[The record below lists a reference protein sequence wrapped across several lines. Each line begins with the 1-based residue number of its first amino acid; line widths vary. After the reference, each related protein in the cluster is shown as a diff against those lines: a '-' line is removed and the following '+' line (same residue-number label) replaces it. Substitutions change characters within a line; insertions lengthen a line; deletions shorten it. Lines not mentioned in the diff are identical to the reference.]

1 MHEVLSTD
9 VLIIGGGGA
18 GCRAAIEARDMGVD
32 ALMVVK
38 GKFGNSGCTLN
49 VGTSVVVGLNGRN
62 GDSNASSM
70 CDLIS
75 FGGFLGD
82 QTLAKILVDETMERV
97 EELVDW
103 GVDFQRGEDGGIALY
118 RSAAH
123 THARNFTL
131 KPGGSSRKHSYGAP
145 PGIAMMDAL
154 MDQVEKRGVDVMDD
168 AVLIDLLTNEGRV
181 VGAVV
186 LDCRRSALLLVQA
199 KSTILATGTY
209 SHIFAPTTVSP
220 FETGDGQAAAYRAG
234 ADLIDME
241 ASQFVATSIG
251 FPPGTRFLNSEHEE
265 FLHRYGIDD
274 PRNFAKEPLT
284 YAVWNEIKE
293 GRGFEGEKILLDMS
307 GAFERDNLPWWL
319 MDMVREQSEKR
330 GIDLRVE
337 PIASEPRAHT
347 TIGGVAIDERCQ
359 TSVPGLYAAGAVAG
373 GVYGHARPE
382 GYTSMITVVFGKRAG
397 QYAAEAAMQSGEVA
411 VDPACAAAIVDEAV
425 GVVSE
430 SAGMKA
436 SDVKR
441 KVKAATRR
449 YAWVIKDEDGL
460 TRGLS
465 RIRQIRKDTGKLVA
479 RNGYDWAR
487 ALEARNLFLSAELLF
502 IGSLERRE
510 SRGAFFRDDYPDTDN
525 ANWLR
530 NILYRQSEGELTLDY
545 RTPELRYCDPATH
558 HDPPQYLP
566 KANYGTRASAWRS
579 TGRMAGGSD

>member
-49 VGTSVVVGLNGRN
+49 VGTSAVVGLDGRN

-123 THARNFTL
+123 THARNFML

-330 GIDLRVE
+330 GIDLRVD

-397 QYAAEAAMQSGEVA
+397 QYAAEAAMQSGEA
-411 VDPACAAAIVDEAV
+411 DVDPACAAAIVNAAV

-502 IGSLERRE
+502 IGSLERKE

-530 NILYRQSEGELTLDY
+530 NILYRQSEGELTIDY

>member
-1 MHEVLSTD
+1 MHEVLLTD

-49 VGTSVVVGLNGRN
+49 VGTSAVVGLNGRN

-186 LDCRRSALLLVQA
+186 LDCRRSTLLLVQA

-397 QYAAEAAMQSGEVA
+397 QYAAEAARQSGEA
-411 VDPACAAAIVDEAV
+411 DVDPACAAAIVDEAV

>member
-49 VGTSVVVGLNGRN
+49 VGTSAVVGLDGRN

-82 QTLAKILVDETMERV
+82 QTLSKILVDETMERV

-103 GVDFQRGEDGGIALY
+103 GVDFQRDEDGRVTLY

-154 MDQVEKRGVDVMDD
+154 MDQVEKRGVEVMDD
-168 AVLIDLLTNEGRV
+168 AVLIDLLTNDGRV
-181 VGAVV
+181 VGAAV

-241 ASQFVATSIG
+241 ASQFVATSLG

-265 FLHRYGIDD
+265 FLDRYGIDD
-274 PRNFAKEPLT
+274 PRGFAKEPLT

-293 GRGFEGEKILLDMS
+293 GRGFKGEKIMLDMS
-307 GAFERDNLPWWL
+307 GVFERGNLPWWF
-319 MDMVREQSEKR
+319 MDMVREQTEKR

-347 TIGGVAIDERCQ
+347 TIGGVAINERCE
-359 TSVPGLYAAGAVAG
+359 TTVPGLYAAGAAAG

-397 QYAAEAAMQSGEVA
+397 KYAAEAAKQSCAAE
-411 VDPACAAAIVDEAV
+411 VDPACATAIFEEATAAVSDSE
-425 GVVSE
+425 GVK
-430 SAGMKA
+430 AG
-436 SDVKR
+436 DVKR

-460 TRGLS
+460 MRGLS
-465 RIRQIRKDTGKLVA
+465 RIRRIREETGKIRA

-487 ALEARNLFLSAELLF
+487 ALEVRNLFLSAELLF
-502 IGSLERRE
+502 VGSLERKE

-525 ANWLR
+525 VNWLR
-530 NILYRQSEGELTLDY
+530 NILYRQSGGELTIDY
-545 RTPELRYCDPATH
+545 RTPDLRYCDPATH
-558 HDPPQYLP
+558 PGPPQYQP
-566 KANYGTRASAWRS
+566 RANYGTRASARP
-579 TGRMAGGSD
+579 AV

>member
-18 GCRAAIEARDMGVD
+18 GCRAAIEAMDMGVD

-49 VGTSVVVGLNGRN
+49 VGTSAVVGLNGRN

-241 ASQFVATSIG
+241 ASQFVATSVG

-330 GIDLRVE
+330 GIDLRVD

-397 QYAAEAAMQSGEVA
+397 QYAAEAARQSGEA
-411 VDPACAAAIVDEAV
+411 DVDPACAEAIVDEAV

-465 RIRQIRKDTGKLVA
+465 RIRQIWKDTGKLVA

-502 IGSLERRE
+502 VGSLERRE

>member
-49 VGTSVVVGLNGRN
+49 VGTSAVVGLNGRN

-103 GVDFQRGEDGGIALY
+103 GVDFQRGDDGGIALY

-397 QYAAEAAMQSGEVA
+397 QYAAEAAMQSGEA
-411 VDPACAAAIVDEAV
+411 DVDPACAAAIIDAAV

-430 SAGMKA
+430 SARMKA

-502 IGSLERRE
+502 IGSLERKE

>member
-18 GCRAAIEARDMGVD
+18 GCRAAIEARDVGVD

-49 VGTSVVVGLNGRN
+49 VGTSAVVGLNGRN

-103 GVDFQRGEDGGIALY
+103 GVDFQRGEDGGITLY

-131 KPGGSSRKHSYGAP
+131 KPGSSSRKHSYGAP

-168 AVLIDLLTNEGRV
+168 AVLVDLLTNEGRV

-293 GRGFEGEKILLDMS
+293 GRGLAGEKILLDMS
-307 GAFERDNLPWWL
+307 GAFEREDLPWWL

-397 QYAAEAAMQSGEVA
+397 QYAAEAARQAGEAA
-411 VDPACAAAIVDEAV
+411 VDPACATAIVDEAV

-430 SAGMKA
+430 SAKMKA

-441 KVKAATRR
+441 RVKAATRR

-465 RIRQIRKDTGKLVA
+465 RIRQIRKETGKLVA

-502 IGSLERRE
+502 IGSLERKE

-530 NILYRQSEGELTLDY
+530 NILYRQSEGELKLDY
-545 RTPELRYCDPATH
+545 RTPDLRYCDPSSH
-558 HDPPQYLP
+558 HDPPKYLP
-566 KANYGTRASAWRS
+566 RANYGTRASARRS
-579 TGRMAGGSD
+579 IGRMAGGSD

>member
-49 VGTSVVVGLNGRN
+49 VGTSAVVGLDGRN

-103 GVDFQRGEDGGIALY
+103 GVDFQRGEDGGITLY

-123 THARNFTL
+123 TYARNFTL

-397 QYAAEAAMQSGEVA
+397 QYAAEAARQSGEA
-411 VDPACAAAIVDEAV
+411 DVDPACAAAIVDEAV

-566 KANYGTRASAWRS
+566 KANYGTRASARRS

>member
-1 MHEVLSTD
+1 MYEVLSTD

-49 VGTSVVVGLNGRN
+49 VGTSAVVGLNGRN

-330 GIDLRVE
+330 GIDLRVD

-397 QYAAEAAMQSGEVA
+397 QYAAEAARQSGEA
-411 VDPACAAAIVDEAV
+411 DVDPACAAAIVDEAV

-430 SAGMKA
+430 SAVMKA

-502 IGSLERRE
+502 IGSLERKE

>member
-49 VGTSVVVGLNGRN
+49 VGTSAVVGLNGRN

-330 GIDLRVE
+330 GIDLRVD

-397 QYAAEAAMQSGEVA
+397 QYAAEAAMQSGEA
-411 VDPACAAAIVDEAV
+411 DIDPACAAAIVDEAV

-430 SAGMKA
+430 SARMKA

-530 NILYRQSEGELTLDY
+530 NILYRQSEGELTIDY

>member
-38 GKFGNSGCTLN
+38 GNFGNSGCTLN
-49 VGTSVVVGLNGRN
+49 VGTSAVVGLNGRN

-168 AVLIDLLTNEGRV
+168 AVLVDLLTNEGRV

-186 LDCRRSALLLVQA
+186 LDCRRSALFLVQA

-330 GIDLRVE
+330 GIDLRVD

-397 QYAAEAAMQSGEVA
+397 QYAAEAARQSGEA
-411 VDPACAAAIVDEAV
+411 DVDPACAAAIVDEAV

-502 IGSLERRE
+502 IGSLERKE

-530 NILYRQSEGELTLDY
+530 NILYRQSEGELTIDY

>member
-49 VGTSVVVGLNGRN
+49 VGTSAVVGLNGRN

-131 KPGGSSRKHSYGAP
+131 KPGGSSRNHSYGAP

-168 AVLIDLLTNEGRV
+168 AVLVDLLTNEGRV

-330 GIDLRVE
+330 GIDLRVD

-397 QYAAEAAMQSGEVA
+397 QYAAEAAMQSGEA
-411 VDPACAAAIVDEAV
+411 DVDPACARAIVDEAV

-430 SAGMKA
+430 SAVMKA

-465 RIRQIRKDTGKLVA
+465 RIRQIRKDTGKLVT

-502 IGSLERRE
+502 IGSLERKE

>member
-49 VGTSVVVGLNGRN
+49 VGTSAVVGLNGRN

-168 AVLIDLLTNEGRV
+168 AVLIDLLTNEGCV

-293 GRGFEGEKILLDMS
+293 GRGFDGEKILLDMS

-330 GIDLRVE
+330 GIDLRVD

-397 QYAAEAAMQSGEVA
+397 QYAAEAARQSGEA
-411 VDPACAAAIVDEAV
+411 DVDPACAAAIVDEAV

-430 SAGMKA
+430 SARMKA

-502 IGSLERRE
+502 IGSLERKE

-530 NILYRQSEGELTLDY
+530 NILYRQSEGELTIDY

>member
-49 VGTSVVVGLNGRN
+49 VGTSAVVGLNGRN

-103 GVDFQRGEDGGIALY
+103 GVDFQRGDDGGIALY

-168 AVLIDLLTNEGRV
+168 AVLIDLLTNEGCV

-397 QYAAEAAMQSGEVA
+397 QYAAEAARQSGEA
-411 VDPACAAAIVDEAV
+411 DVDPACAAAIVDEAV

-430 SAGMKA
+430 SAVMKA

-579 TGRMAGGSD
+579 TGRVAGGSD

>member
-1 MHEVLSTD
+1 MYEVLSTD

-38 GKFGNSGCTLN
+38 GKFGDSGCTLN
-49 VGTSVVVGLNGRN
+49 VGTSAVVGLNGRN

-103 GVDFQRGEDGGIALY
+103 GVDFQRGDDGGIALY

-168 AVLIDLLTNEGRV
+168 AVLVDLLTNEGRV

-293 GRGFEGEKILLDMS
+293 GRGFDGEKILLDMS

-330 GIDLRVE
+330 GIDLRVD

-397 QYAAEAAMQSGEVA
+397 QYAAEAAMQSGEA
-411 VDPACAAAIVDEAV
+411 DVDPACAAAIIDAAV

-430 SAGMKA
+430 SARMKA

-502 IGSLERRE
+502 IGSLERKE

-530 NILYRQSEGELTLDY
+530 NILYRQSEGELALDY

>member
-18 GCRAAIEARDMGVD
+18 GCRAAIGARDMGVD

-38 GKFGNSGCTLN
+38 GKFGDSGCTLN
-49 VGTSVVVGLNGRN
+49 VGTSAVVGLDGRN

-82 QTLAKILVDETMERV
+82 QTLSKILVDETMERV

-103 GVDFQRGEDGGIALY
+103 GVDFQRGEDGGITLY

-154 MDQVEKRGVDVMDD
+154 MDQVEKRGVEVMDD

-181 VGAVV
+181 VGAAV
-186 LDCRRSALLLVQA
+186 LDCRRSALVLVQA

-220 FETGDGQAAAYRAG
+220 FETGDGQVAAYRAG

-274 PRNFAKEPLT
+274 PRSFAKEPLT

-293 GRGFEGEKILLDMS
+293 GRGFKGEKILLDMS
-307 GAFERDNLPWWL
+307 GVFERGNLPWWF
-319 MDMVREQSEKR
+319 MDLVREQTEKR

-337 PIASEPRAHT
+337 PVASEPRAHT
-347 TIGGVAIDERCQ
+347 TIGGVAINERCE
-359 TSVPGLYAAGAVAG
+359 TTVPGLYAAGAAAG

-397 QYAAEAAMQSGEVA
+397 EYAAEAAKQSCAAE
-411 VDPACAAAIVDEAV
+411 VDPACAAAIFDEAV
-425 GVVSE
+425 DTVSDSGGV
-430 SAGMKA
+430 KA

-441 KVKAATRR
+441 KVKGATRR

-460 TRGLS
+460 MRGLS
-465 RIRQIRKDTGKLVA
+465 RIRRIRDETGKIRA

-487 ALEARNLFLSAELLF
+487 ALEVRNLFLSAELLF
-502 IGSLERRE
+502 VGSLERKE

-525 ANWLR
+525 VNWLR
-530 NILYRQSEGELTLDY
+530 NILYRQSAGGELTIDY
-545 RTPELRYCDPATH
+545 RTPDLRYCDPASYSE
-558 HDPPQYLP
+558 PPQYRP
-566 KANYGTRASAWRS
+566 RANYGTRASARP
-579 TGRMAGGSD
+579 AV